1 LRWPASCT
9 AARGTRRRGRVA
21 ADLLDL
27 ADLGGRFTRRAA
39 ARYTG
44 HVPGR
49 ATVICSAALAVALAG
64 RPATAQEQG
73 DDSLP
78 EAKETQPARKQPPS
92 APETSARDVAGAPR
106 PDAARN
112 LVHDDRSA
120 ARHLLWIPRAILFVP
135 KWALWIAASPVRGGL
150 YAFER
155 HGLNERLRRL
165 LSGDGPVAVYPSV
178 ARESGH
184 GLTYGVGAGVRDHV
198 RANFLFGG
206 EVRQVYELRLMTDE
220 LLGPDLEIE
229 LAGQLH
235 LLDDS
240 LFFGI
245 GNGDLTPA
253 GMQTGIDARRDA
265 IAVSTRFDQ
274 KIHRTELTSAWRP
287 RSWVTAR
294 ATGAFIAK
302 DFETIDSGG
311 PDRLDLSEVYD
322 VDSLTAFEEGVRYG
336 YGELRATYDDRITTN
351 PYVSLAQ
358 PATGWKLEG
367 FAGYAHGFA
376 DDPSRYLRYG
386 LDVQRYFD
394 LYRGDRI
401 LLLRAYLE
409 GITSGLDHIP
419 FSELP
424 RVGGSRLVRGYARNR
439 FRDRSATGFTLEYK
453 FPVNRSFAAFVFL
466 DGGGAWRKLSDF
478 DPTELHPGYGGGVQ
492 LHTAELFVTRL
503 LVGSGDDGVTF
514 YLSFSPSSQL
524 QLTTHQW

>member
-1 LRWPASCT
+1 M
-9 AARGTRRRGRVA
+9 
-21 ADLLDL
+21 
-27 ADLGGRFTRRAA
+27 

-44 HVPGR
+44 QVLGR
-49 ATVICSAALAVALAG
+49 TTVAFLAALAVALAG

-73 DDSLP
+73 DDTLP
-78 EAKETQPARKQPPS
+78 ETKETQPPAQQPPAVS
-92 APETSARDVAGAPR
+92 ETSARDVAGAPR

-120 ARHLLWIPRAILFVP
+120 ARHLLWVPRVILFVP

-155 HGLNERLRRL
+155 YGLNERLRRL
-165 LSGDGPVAVYPSV
+165 LSGDGPVTVYPSV

-184 GLTYGVGAGVRDHV
+184 GLTYGVGAGVRDYV

-220 LLGPDLEIE
+220 LLGPDLELE

-253 GMQTGIDARRDA
+253 AMQTDIDARRDA

-274 KIHRTELTSAWRP
+274 KILRTELTGAWTP
-287 RSWVTAR
+287 LPWLTAR
-294 ATGAFIAK
+294 ATGAFIKK
-302 DFETIDSGG
+302 DFETIDGGG
-311 PDRLDLSEVYD
+311 PDRVDLSDVYD
-322 VDSLTAFEEGVRYG
+322 IDSLTAFDEGVRYG

-358 PATGWKLEG
+358 PASGWKLEG

-386 LDVQRYFD
+386 LDLQRYFD

-401 LLLRAYLE
+401 LLLRAYVE
-409 GITSGLDHIP
+409 GITSGLDDIP

-424 RVGGSRLVRGYARNR
+424 RLGGSRLGRGYARNR

-453 FPVNRSFAAFVFL
+453 FPISRTFAAFLFL
-466 DGGGAWRKLSDF
+466 DGVGAWRKPSDF
-478 DPTELHPGYGGGVQ
+478 DATELHPGYGGGVQ
-492 LHTAELFVTRL
+492 LHTAELFVTRF